1 MQQDTPRIPELVPIR
16 YGRMSVSAFTF
27 LRGSAALMAR
37 DLATMPSSGIR
48 VQCCGDAHLL
58 NFGAY
63 ATPERNLVF
72 DVNDFDETLEAPF
85 EWDVK
90 RLAASVHV
98 AARDKGLSEDI
109 ARAAVLAM
117 TRAYRETM
125 STLTDMTRLEV
136 WYDRVDVDQ
145 INALLPAN
153 ERGSMGKAIDKARQK
168 TNVQALRKLGTV
180 TKNGHVRIVD
190 QPPLVYHPPMAV
202 DVVKVAGK
210 ILEQYRTSLPDDR
223 RRVFDE
229 YTLVDAA
236 RKVVGVG
243 SVGLDARIALFLGP
257 AGESDPLF
265 LQMKQARWSVL
276 APYAG
281 PSPYR
286 HHGRRVVEGQR
297 LMQAASD
304 IFLGWFTGV
313 LGGRI
318 NFYVRQLRDMKG
330 SADVAGMTP
339 DLFTGYAALCGGTLA
354 RAHARSGEPALITG
368 YLGTGD
374 VFDNAIADFA
384 KDYADQTNADYAL
397 LQQAITD
404 GRVPCTPGI

>member
-153 ERGSMGKAIDKARQK
+153 ERGSMGKAIDKARHK
-168 TNVQALRKLGTV
+168 NNVQALRKLGTV